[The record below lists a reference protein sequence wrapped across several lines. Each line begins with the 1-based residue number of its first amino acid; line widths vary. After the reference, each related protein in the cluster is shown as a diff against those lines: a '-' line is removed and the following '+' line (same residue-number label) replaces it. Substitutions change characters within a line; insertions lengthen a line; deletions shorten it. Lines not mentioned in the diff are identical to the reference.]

1 MAIFHIMCY
10 VHPVMVLMLKMCKF
24 DYHKFDS
31 KLKGKECFSKD
42 NFVVIFSHMSALYVY
57 SRCVH
62 KNSLM
67 SMLKFIFCEL
77 LEFLRRMSNL
87 VSALRLES
95 RFPLVQYHSLPVFLH
110 HIPQIISNE
119 EFGHFFSTQG
129 KWPNVIFVANISLDF
144 IRFTIILPL

>member
-1 MAIFHIMCY
+1 MIYFLVFVFIHRCIFISY
-10 VHPVMVLMLKMCKF
+10 VFHQRVSFNMNSYSSKDLHMTSGCPLLFFIWELADSRLVLYNRGMVLMLKMCKF

-87 VSALRLES
+87 VSLR
-95 RFPLVQYHSLPVFLH
+95 F
-110 HIPQIISNE
+110 
-119 EFGHFFSTQG
+119 
-129 KWPNVIFVANISLDF
+129 A
-144 IRFTIILPL
+144 